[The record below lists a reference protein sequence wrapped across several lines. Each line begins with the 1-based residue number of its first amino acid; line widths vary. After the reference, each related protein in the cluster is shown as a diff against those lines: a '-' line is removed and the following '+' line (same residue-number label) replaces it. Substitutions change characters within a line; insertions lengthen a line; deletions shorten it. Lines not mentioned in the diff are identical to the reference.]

1 MSCSIH
7 YTCPNNADVTDP
19 AVLVAAATLWEI
31 KQKKRE
37 KKLQKLEKEMK
48 METVTV
54 TPTVTPTVTAVATP
68 AAGAIRGKAVDAEDE
83 EGANDE
89 ERE

>member
-1 MSCSIH
+1 MSCIIH

-54 TPTVTPTVTAVATP
+54 TVTPTVTVTAGD
-68 AAGAIRGKAVDAEDE
+68 AGAVRGKAVDAEDE
-83 EGANDE
+83 EGAEDE

>member
-48 METVTV
+48 IETV
-54 TPTVTPTVTAVATP
+54 TPTVTVTAGD
-68 AAGAIRGKAVDAEDE
+68 AGAVRGKAVDAEDE
-83 EGANDE
+83 EGAEDE

>member
-31 KQKKRE
+31 KKKKRE
-37 KKLQKLEKEMK
+37 KKLQKLEKEKK
-48 METVTV
+48 METVTVTV
-54 TPTVTPTVTAVATP
+54 TPTVTVTAGDAVTV
-68 AAGAIRGKAVDAEDE
+68 RGKAVDAEDE
-83 EGANDE
+83 EGAEDE

>member
-54 TPTVTPTVTAVATP
+54 TPAPQE
-68 AAGAIRGKAVDAEDE
+68 GKLLMQNMKKESKMTKE
-83 EGANDE
+83 NELLTCLY
-89 ERE
+89 

>member
-54 TPTVTPTVTAVATP
+54 TPTVTAGD
-68 AAGAIRGKAVDAEDE
+68 AGAVRGKAVDAEDE
-83 EGANDE
+83 EGAEDE

>member
-54 TPTVTPTVTAVATP
+54 TPTVTVTA
-68 AAGAIRGKAVDAEDE
+68 GAVRGKAVDAEDE
-83 EGANDE
+83 EGAEDE
-89 ERE
+89 DRE

>member
-1 MSCSIH
+1 M
-7 YTCPNNADVTDP
+7 
-19 AVLVAAATLWEI
+19 LVAAATLWEI

-54 TPTVTPTVTAVATP
+54 TPTVTVTAV
-68 AAGAIRGKAVDAEDE
+68 RGKAVDAEDE
-83 EGANDE
+83 EGAKDE
-89 ERE
+89 EIE

>member
-37 KKLQKLEKEMK
+37 KKPQKLEKE
-48 METVTV
+48 
-54 TPTVTPTVTAVATP
+54 
-68 AAGAIRGKAVDAEDE
+68 RW
-83 EGANDE
+83 
-89 ERE
+89 RQ

>member
-1 MSCSIH
+1 M
-7 YTCPNNADVTDP
+7 
-19 AVLVAAATLWEI
+19 LVAAATLWEI

-37 KKLQKLEKEMK
+37 KKPQKLEKEMK

-54 TPTVTPTVTAVATP
+54 TPTVTAGD
-68 AAGAIRGKAVDAEDE
+68 AGAVRGKAVDAEDE
-83 EGANDE
+83 EGAEDE

>member
-54 TPTVTPTVTAVATP
+54 TVTVTVMPTV
-68 AAGAIRGKAVDAEDE
+68 RGKAVDAEDE
-83 EGANDE
+83 EGAEDE

>member
-1 MSCSIH
+1 MSCIIH

-54 TPTVTPTVTAVATP
+54 TVTPTVTAGD
-68 AAGAIRGKAVDAEDE
+68 AGAVRGKAVDAEDE
-83 EGANDE
+83 EGAEDE

>member
-54 TPTVTPTVTAVATP
+54 TPTVTAGD
-68 AAGAIRGKAVDAEDE
+68 AGAVRGKAVDAEVE
-83 EGANDE
+83 EGAEDE